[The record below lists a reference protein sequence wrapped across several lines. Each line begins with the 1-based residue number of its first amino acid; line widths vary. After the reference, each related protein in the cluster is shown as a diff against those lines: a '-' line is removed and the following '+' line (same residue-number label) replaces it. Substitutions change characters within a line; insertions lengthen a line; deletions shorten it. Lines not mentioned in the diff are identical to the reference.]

1 MVSKRNA
8 ASATGTLSMEYF
20 FPKKAR
26 SKGDETDVRSDMKDF
41 WAAHSNDATVE
52 SMMFDTK
59 ASTLT
64 EMESKEIM
72 SMLPNIEGKRILEL
86 GAGIGRQTRLFAEKA
101 SHVTAVDFIE
111 TFVEKNRQSNGHLEN
126 VDFIQADVTKLDLPE
141 QSYDI
146 VFSNWL
152 MMYLTDDEVLK
163 LFINTLTWLK
173 EGGYT
178 FFRESCFGDFDL
190 GENNPTFYRLPSQ
203 YNALFHSAF
212 LPGKKD
218 DDQSRG
224 FEIIFSK
231 TLQTYVKVRHSH
243 NQICW
248 LLQKK
253 RIAEYRGY
261 ITFQAFLDN
270 QQYAKKSIPQY
281 ERMFGEG
288 SISPGGLER
297 AKECIKML
305 ALKPGQKVLD
315 VGCGIGGAAF
325 HMAET
330 YGVEVLGVDLSCNMI
345 EIAMERAAASKTE
358 NLQVQFEVC
367 DVTRRDFDPNAFDVI
382 YSSHM
387 IVHIADKSSLFASLL
402 KWTKPG
408 GKLLISD
415 YYCGNPEDHSED
427 FKEYVKQ
434 RGYTICTTAE
444 FGELLSSAGFIN
456 VKVEERTKQFTE
468 ILRSEKK
475 RLQEKKESFVKD
487 FSAEEYQNI
496 LSSWD
501 NKLKWSEA
509 GHHRLGVFYAEKPE

>member
-178 FFRESCFGDFDL
+178 FFRESCFGKAGDFDL

-231 TLQTYVKVRHSH
+231 TLQTYVK
-243 NQICW
+243 
-248 LLQKK
+248 
-253 RIAEYRGY
+253 
-261 ITFQAFLDN
+261 
-270 QQYAKKSIPQY
+270 
-281 ERMFGEG
+281 
-288 SISPGGLER
+288 
-297 AKECIKML
+297 
-305 ALKPGQKVLD
+305 
-315 VGCGIGGAAF
+315 
-325 HMAET
+325 T

>member
-1 MVSKRNA
+1 MADGRAGDKC
-8 ASATGTLSMEYF
+8 T
-20 FPKKAR
+20 
-26 SKGDETDVRSDMKDF
+26 GDETDVRSDMKDF

-178 FFRESCFGDFDL
+178 FFRESCFGKAGDFDL

-231 TLQTYVKVRHSH
+231 TLQTYVK
-243 NQICW
+243 
-248 LLQKK
+248 
-253 RIAEYRGY
+253 
-261 ITFQAFLDN
+261 
-270 QQYAKKSIPQY
+270 
-281 ERMFGEG
+281 
-288 SISPGGLER
+288 
-297 AKECIKML
+297 
-305 ALKPGQKVLD
+305 
-315 VGCGIGGAAF
+315 
-325 HMAET
+325 T